1 LDALIRRDVKVPK
14 GGGDWRGRKSGRPEK
29 ERTANDDPQPHLAME
44 SAARSERKPDGF
56 GRRVERR
63 QILLNALIRRDVKVL
78 KGSGDRKRGKLS

>member
-1 LDALIRRDVKVPK
+1 LVERFDPEGCKSPK
-14 GGGDWRGRKSGRPEK
+14 GERKPDE
-29 ERTANDDPQPHLAME
+29 QPME